1 MYNEFFGFSEKPFG
15 DTPDPRFLYLTP
27 SHREALDSMI
37 KGIEDRSGF
46 ISITGEAGTG
56 KTTLIYSFLNRLDEK
71 VKVVYI
77 SYSSVTF
84 EELLDSILFELD
96 PRVVEDSGLAFF
108 RLAKK
113 LIQMAANET
122 IAVIIDEAHSLH
134 IEVIQKLRMFSNLE
148 PRVIRTVLVGQC
160 ELEDKLDSQSLS
172 QFKQGIRIKH
182 QIGVLTREES
192 MDYIDHRLRLV
203 GRNSSQMFTPKAI
216 SMICSYAQ
224 GIPRIINNLCD
235 NAFLMGYHLLQKKI
249 DVDIIRPIIKNSK
262 GPSLQKTI
270 FSSIT
275 TALREFRPSLIRLK
289 LSACYDRDSER
300 NWTIR
305 RDFFPCRRK
314 IRAPKWVKIG

>member
-1 MYNEFFGFSEKPFG
+1 MYNEFFGFSDKPFG
-15 DTPDPRFLYLTP
+15 DAPDPRFLYFTP

-84 EELLDSILFELD
+84 EELLDSILLELD
-96 PRVVEDSGLAFF
+96 PRVVEDSGPAFF

-113 LIQMAANET
+113 LTQMAADET

-148 PRVIRTVLVGQC
+148 PRVIQIVLVGQC

-300 NWTIR
+300 NWTIQ